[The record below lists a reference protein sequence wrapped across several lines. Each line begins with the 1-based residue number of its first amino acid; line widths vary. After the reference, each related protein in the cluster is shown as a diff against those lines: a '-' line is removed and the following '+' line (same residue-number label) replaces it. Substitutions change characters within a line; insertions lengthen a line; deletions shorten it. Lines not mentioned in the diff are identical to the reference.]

1 MRSKTDFYR
10 LFFEQLA
17 RRGFDVKRSQSSD
30 YIADIYFKSQLV
42 AYFSKADTV
51 IQNPFVT
58 VKDKLIRL
66 INDTAQNTANKA
78 GICRDCPYTDA
89 NEKLPNGS
97 YKLAEYNGVTLA
109 CKEHHLFGYVFSTYR
124 TAPDSG
130 EMMARQIFYNK
141 EFAGQDFAKRSGL
154 VDERAL
160 FTEEELRVLHAGL
173 VTGETMEDAL
183 DELTEALSEDGMQR
197 YVVKAPVYEQP
208 ATQREKAPEPDEII
222 PYRWNARNIRIAVA
236 GSQRRSGVTVT
247 AFNLASWLAARGAEV
262 AYIEVNQNRHL
273 QLLLNIYEAAPDG
286 EHYTID
292 GIDCYLTNEPD
303 KAYPID
309 FWGFLR
315 TANKPKKLEW
325 REYKEVYPNLPFF
338 LPSKATERKIIIKKD
353 SLTILGSVFTPP
365 FTLSQLTEKLGSARI
380 VLQNGTRKSPI
391 TGRESPYTQE
401 PSALR
406 ICSKKAF
413 VVQIPLFCKRLGGS
427 FTRMNS
433 CHVWRPVGALM
444 KKEH

>member
-66 INDTAQNTANKA
+66 INDT
-78 GICRDCPYTDA
+78 A

-173 VTGETMEDAL
+173 VKMSILDQDVSNEARESVERILDKIED
-183 DELTEALSEDGMQR
+183 
-197 YVVKAPVYEQP
+197 
-208 ATQREKAPEPDEII
+208 II
-222 PYRWNARNIRIAVA
+222 PELRE
-236 GSQRRSGVTVT
+236 QEME
-247 AFNLASWLAARGAEV
+247 F
-262 AYIEVNQNRHL
+262 
-273 QLLLNIYEAAPDG
+273 
-286 EHYTID
+286 
-292 GIDCYLTNEPD
+292 
-303 KAYPID
+303 D
-309 FWGFLR
+309 FDMEFG
-315 TANKPKKLEW
+315 
-325 REYKEVYPNLPFF
+325 
-338 LPSKATERKIIIKKD
+338 
-353 SLTILGSVFTPP
+353 
-365 FTLSQLTEKLGSARI
+365 Q
-380 VLQNGTRKSPI
+380 
-391 TGRESPYTQE
+391 QE
-401 PSALR
+401 EME
-406 ICSKKAF
+406 I
-413 VVQIPLFCKRLGGS
+413 GG
-427 FTRMNS
+427 
-433 CHVWRPVGALM
+433 
-444 KKEH
+444 